1 MTGTKVWLASEV
13 DEATSEGGEIDV
25 AENVSIDD
33 QMGELERHL
42 LVETG
47 PKVGIVAVTRTRVWL
62 ASEIAGIA
70 SGVDEVASGVDGD
83 RPS

>member
-1 MTGTKVWLASEV
+1 MKVWLASEV

-25 AENVSIDD
+25 AENVRIDD
-33 QMGELERHL
+33 QMGEHTRHL

-62 ASEIAGIA
+62 ASE
-70 SGVDEVASGVDGD
+70 VDEVASGVDGV

>member
-13 DEATSEGGEIDV
+13 DEAPSEVGEIDV
-25 AENVSIDD
+25 TENVGIHD
-33 QMGELERHL
+33 QMVEHGWHL

-47 PKVGIVAVTRTRVWL
+47 PKVGIVAVTGTRVWL

-70 SGVDEVASGVDGD
+70 SGVDVVASGVDGV